1 MTSDNPKSKIQN
13 PRSAFTLVE
22 LLVVITII
30 GILIGLLLP
39 AVQAAREAA
48 RRLQCQNNLKQ
59 MALAFH
65 SHKDAHGHFPTGG
78 WGYHWVGDPERGFTH
93 RQPGGWGYNTLPYLE
108 QEALWAMGLGA
119 SNPGAEVSKRLATPL
134 ALHNCPSRR
143 RTIAY
148 PFVHSASLRPW
159 GIKPPAFG
167 RSDYAANMGSN
178 GYWGGNSP
186 GSYSSG
192 DSMSDEDWRRTYHGS
207 VNRHYNGVVYR
218 RSEINSAHIRDG
230 LSNTYMV
237 GERYL
242 NPLNYFNGAP
252 ANDDQGLYI
261 GHDQD
266 VLSSTI
272 KAPAQDRAGR
282 SHPWAFGSA
291 HSGSFNMALCDGS
304 VRTISYAI
312 DPNVHR
318 VLGDRDSGEVL
329 DDSQY

>member
-1 MTSDNPKSKIQN
+1 MSANNRKPAVANRQ
-13 PRSAFTLVE
+13 SAFTLVE
-22 LLVVITII
+22 LLVVIAII

-48 RRLQCQNNLKQ
+48 RRLQCANNLKQ
-59 MALAFH
+59 IALAFH
-65 SHKDAHGHFPTGG
+65 THLDAQGHFPTGG
-78 WGYHWVGDPERGFTH
+78 WGYHWVGDPNRGFTH
-93 RQPGGWGYNTLPYLE
+93 RQPGGWGYSTLPYLE

-134 ALHNCPSRR
+134 SVHNCPTRR
-143 RTIAY
+143 RAVAY

-167 RSDYAANMGSN
+167 RSDYAANMGSTD
-178 GYWGGNSP
+178 YWGGNSP
-186 GSYSSG
+186 GSYASG
-192 DSMSDEDWRRTYHGS
+192 DSMSEEKWRENYHGS
-207 VNRHYNGVVYR
+207 ANRHYNGVVYR
-218 RSEINSAHIRDG
+218 RSEINSAHIHDG
-230 LSNTYMV
+230 MSNVYLV

-242 NPLNYFNGAP
+242 NPDNYFNGGP

-272 KAPAQDRAGR
+272 KDPRQDRKGS

-291 HSGSFNMALCDGS
+291 HAGAFNMAMCDGS
-304 VRTISYAI
+304 ARSISYSI
-312 DPNVHR
+312 DRSVHTIM
-318 VLGDRDSGEVL
+318 GDRASGEVL
-329 DDSQY
+329 QGY